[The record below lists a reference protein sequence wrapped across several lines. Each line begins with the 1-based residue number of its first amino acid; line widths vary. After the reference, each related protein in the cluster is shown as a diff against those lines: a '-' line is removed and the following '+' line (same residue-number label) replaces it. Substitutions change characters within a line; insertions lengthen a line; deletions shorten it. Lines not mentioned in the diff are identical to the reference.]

1 MLAFLINCKLWQLWD
16 FLWFNFRELYF
27 QILGNLQPL
36 KWTSFFYLL
45 TNDFVF
51 CYFLTHRWSITPM
64 MYPASFLFREA
75 STAFVVLIL
84 LNLFLGITCTVT
96 VSILQLFPKDPVC
109 YRNQTT
115 FIYYLSIRSSFS
127 QLKVLNFREKY
138 AFFSFQSSKPTN

>member
-1 MLAFLINCKLWQLWD
+1 MKGFCFLPSNYKEFTVLVVDL
-16 FLWFNFRELYF
+16 FLFLS
-27 QILGNLQPL
+27 I
-36 KWTSFFYLL
+36 L
-45 TNDFVF
+45 TNNFV

-109 YRNQTT
+109 YRNQT

-138 AFFSFQSSKPTN
+138 AFFSFQSPKPTN